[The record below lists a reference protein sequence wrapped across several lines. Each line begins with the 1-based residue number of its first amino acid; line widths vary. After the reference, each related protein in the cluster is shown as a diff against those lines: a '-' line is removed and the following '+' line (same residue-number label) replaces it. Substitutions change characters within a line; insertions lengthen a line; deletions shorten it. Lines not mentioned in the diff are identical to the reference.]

1 MEKRKLS
8 LELIEALHTNDMMW
22 MILGSLISADTLI
35 TKEDYENSI
44 EILNDLVE
52 LIPNTNIPEE
62 SKEKYLEKAIQA
74 NELVKKEYEEFLTN
88 I

>member
-1 MEKRKLS
+1 MEKRKLT
-8 LELIEALHTNDMMW
+8 LELIEALYANDMMW
-22 MILGSLISADTLI
+22 MILGSLISADILI